1 MSKHKKKNNRRKTT
15 QKPIV
20 TQKRPIPWLTI
31 ALIVMSVILAVTVAL
46 VIWKP
51 WQSETEPTPELRA
64 TEQYLENK
72 YKRNFD
78 YYTTVSGNLDLY
90 TTPGVDGLISVGP
103 TQTFVTNYGYEKE
116 LLDANYA
123 DNAYPILKAKEIEE
137 YYAKHLGDVCGKY
150 RILMDFGA
158 GAFPNDMNMEM
169 SVSDAMKKYPD
180 YMVPTL
186 FVLTDKKP
194 SQTQLDTIVKS
205 FEDSG
210 DSLLLRMAYATEAAQ
225 KTAELDVVALSWS
238 QNENVLL
245 NKDINIDWEE

>member
-15 QKPIV
+15 QKP
-20 TQKRPIPWLTI
+20 TAPQKKPIPWLTI
-31 ALIVMSVILAVTVAL
+31 TLIAISVILAVAVAL

-51 WQSETEPTPELRA
+51 WQTETEPTPEPRA

-72 YKRNFD
+72 YKRNFE
-78 YYTTVSGNLDLY
+78 YYTTVSGGLDLY

-103 TQTFVTNYGYEKE
+103 TQTFVTNYGYDAK
-116 LLDANYA
+116 LLDENYA
-123 DNAYPILKAKEIEE
+123 DNAYPMLKAKEIEE
-137 YYAKHLGDVCGKY
+137 YYAKNLGSACGKY

-158 GAFPNDMNMEM
+158 AAFPNDMTMEM
-169 SVSDAMKKYPD
+169 PVETAMKKYPD

-186 FVLTDKKP
+186 FVLTDQKP
-194 SQTQLDTIVKS
+194 NQVALDAITKS

-225 KTAELDVVALSWS
+225 KVAELDAVALSWS
-238 QNENVLL
+238 QNKNVLL